1 MKTYIL
7 YKTRQQAENAAKE
20 TAIKTNGYVSQSSID
35 ATSSDFEQMFYHSE
49 ITGEFSVY
57 KIDASNGDEYYYAW
71 IYESEGEYRIC
82 VEGAVID
89 YVANE
94 CGSDAVMSAAGIQQD
109 KEYECQ
115 YALYQYDYW
124 INNEWECNKDGATP
138 EQAAEDAEH
147 QNECVDT
154 LIDLAEDLA
163 SDNEL
168 VSQDID
174 EINYASLIKREC
186 QDAAM
191 RAEKNFSGEDVEY
204 FATSA
209 ERIDGF
215 AAWLVTFE
223 DKDQAITS
231 AAVVC
236 DASYYDDNGK
246 RHHYVCF
253 IDDWQGSYPTS
264 SADFADYHWVDEHWR
279 YCDPSDEVVL

>member
-20 TAIKTNGYVSQSSID
+20 TAIKTNGYISQSSID

-71 IYESEGEYRIC
+71 IYESEGEYI
-82 VEGAVID
+82 EYIDSDLAD
-89 YVANE
+89 YVA
-94 CGSDAVMSAAGIQQD
+94 GSGTLEQIMQQAGINEDKYDSVNYIVGTLYTYICEDCHLQD
-109 KEYECQ
+109 APIEEQEKEFDTRWNEAIDDLV
-115 YALYQYDYW
+115 ALA
-124 INNEWECNKDGATP
+124 K
-138 EQAAEDAEH
+138 
-147 QNECVDT
+147 
-154 LIDLAEDLA
+154 DLA
-163 SDNEL
+163 SDDE
-168 VSQDID
+168 VISQDID

-191 RAEKNFSGEDVEY
+191 RAEKNFLDENVEY

-223 DKDQAITS
+223 DKDQTITS

-279 YCDPSDEVVL
+279 YCDPSDGVVL

>member
-20 TAIKTNGYVSQSSID
+20 TAIKTNGYISQSFID
-35 ATSSDFEQMFYHSE
+35 GTSSDFEQMFYHAE

-71 IYESEGEYRIC
+71 IYESEREYRIC

-89 YVANE
+89 YLANI
-94 CGSDAVMSAAGIQQD
+94 CASDDVMNVAGIQD
-109 KEYECQ
+109 ENDIKFGENALWEYN
-115 YALYQYDYW
+115 DW
-124 INNEWECNKDGATP
+124 NFNEWECDPDGATS

-147 QNECVDT
+147 LKDCVDT
-154 LIDLAEDLA
+154 LISLAKDLA
-163 SDNEL
+163 SDDD
-168 VSQDID
+168 VISQSID
-174 EINYASLIKREC
+174 EINYTSLIKREC
-186 QDAAM
+186 QEAAVK
-191 RAEKNFSGEDVEY
+191 AEKNFSGEYVEY

-209 ERIDGF
+209 KRIDDF

-223 DKDQAITS
+223 DKAQTITS

-236 DASYYDDNGK
+236 DASYYDDDNK
-246 RHHYVCF
+246 KHHYVCF

-264 SADFADYHWVDEHWR
+264 SADFADYHWVDEHWQS
-279 YCDPSDEVVL
+279 CDPSDI